1 MKRKWI
7 EINDLSNGQNSTNK
21 NIMLKNPIL
30 RSNLCDFSDSYILVK
45 GMITVGGANN
55 ANQKK

>member
-21 NIMLKNPIL
+21 NIMLKNPML

-55 ANQKK
+55 ANKKK